1 MIELIAIYLT
11 SKNMAEIA
19 QEKGYSKGLW
29 RLIAI
34 LAWIIFE
41 FIGGVVGLIVFGEG
55 GFMFYIT
62 AIIGAFLGVFVVRK
76 ILDGKPNINM
86 DEN

>member
-41 FIGGVVGLIVFGEG
+41 FIGTVVGLIVFGEG

>member
-1 MIELIAIYLT
+1 MIELIAIYIT

-41 FIGGVVGLIVFGEG
+41 FIGALVGLIVFGED

-62 AIIGAFLGVFVVRK
+62 SIIGAFLGVFVIRK
-76 ILDGKPNINM
+76 ILEKY
-86 DEN
+86 